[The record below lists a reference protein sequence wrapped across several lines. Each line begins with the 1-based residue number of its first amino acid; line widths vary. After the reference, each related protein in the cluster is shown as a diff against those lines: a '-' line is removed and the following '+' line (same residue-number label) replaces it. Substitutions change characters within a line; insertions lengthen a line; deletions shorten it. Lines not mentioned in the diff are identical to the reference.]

1 MSWRDAPLYV
11 EAFDLSCWVAKRAG
25 SWEHEPLAQRASDAA
40 VELVSTV
47 SLALTFPATR
57 EHHLAATDEGIVRLR
72 TVLRVAENLELVSR
86 GGLRDAAER
95 LGKIGR
101 MVGGWRKR
109 IRKPS
114 QTSEGGRM

>member
-11 EAFDLSCWVAKRAG
+11 EAMDLSCWVVERAG
-25 SWEHEPLAQRASDAA
+25 SWEHVLLADRATGAA
-40 VELVSTV
+40 VELVSSV

-57 EHHLAATDEGIVRLR
+57 ELHLAATDEGIVRLR
-72 TVLRVAENLELVSR
+72 TVLRVARNLGLVSR

-95 LGKIGR
+95 LAKIGR

-109 IRKPS
+109 REKRCRAS
-114 QTSEGGRM
+114 TGGKM